1 MNVVHIEDYVIF
13 RKHLCLGFELLSMN
27 LYEFLKVN
35 NFNGF
40 DASLIRRFAI

>member
-40 DASLIRRFAI
+40 DHSLIRRFAI